1 MPLRESGPA
10 LDAVYP
16 AQPTRVAEIRRD
28 VANIAAIFGADE
40 TALLRITLAVSEA
53 ATNAILH
60 AYRGNTVE
68 GDVRVLVSRADEF
81 LDVSIR
87 DAGVGMSP
95 RADSPGLGLGLGLM
109 AQEAYHC
116 EIKSSP
122 TGGTEVVLRF
132 ELPAI
137 RSSSRDRC

>member
-1 MPLRESGPA
+1 MVLREPGAA

-16 AQPTRVAEIRRD
+16 AQPTRGAEIRRD
-28 VANIAAIFGADE
+28 VANVAAIFGADE
-40 TALLRITLAVSEA
+40 TVLLRINLAVSEA

-60 AYRGNTVE
+60 AYRGDPAE
-68 GDVRVLVSRADEF
+68 GNVRVLVQHADEF
-81 LDVSIR
+81 LDVCIC
-87 DAGVGMSP
+87 DTGVGMSP

-109 AQEAYHC
+109 AHEAHRC

-132 ELPAI
+132 ELLPAPEL
-137 RSSSRDRC
+137 

>member
-1 MPLRESGPA
+1 MPVREPGSA

-60 AYRGNTVE
+60 AYRGDAVE
-68 GDVRVLVSRADEF
+68 GDVRVLVSHADEF

-95 RADSPGLGLGLGLM
+95 RHDSPGLGLGLGLM
-109 AQEAYHC
+109 AHEAYQC

-122 TGGTEVVLRF
+122 TGGTEIVLRF
-132 ELPAI
+132 ELAA
-137 RSSSRDRC
+137 RLA

>member
-1 MPLRESGPA
+1 MALRESGPA

-16 AQPTRVAEIRRD
+16 AEPTRVAEIRRD

-60 AYRGNTVE
+60 AYRGDPVDR
-68 GDVRVLVSRADEF
+68 DVRVLVSHADEF

-95 RADSPGLGLGLGLM
+95 RPDSPGLGLGLGLM
-109 AQEAYHC
+109 AHEASHC
-116 EIKSSP
+116 EIRSSP
-122 TGGTEVVLRF
+122 SGGTEVVLRF
-132 ELPAI
+132 ELP
-137 RSSSRDRC
+137 RGGSTS